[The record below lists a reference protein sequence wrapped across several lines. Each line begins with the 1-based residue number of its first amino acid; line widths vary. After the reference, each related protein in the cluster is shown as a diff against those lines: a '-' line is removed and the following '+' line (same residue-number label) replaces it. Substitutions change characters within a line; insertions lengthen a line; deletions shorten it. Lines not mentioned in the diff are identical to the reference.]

1 MFVFH
6 YAVRESFTAEPIRG
20 MVEEESKAAAF
31 NQVANYYSKKLN
43 RYTTELKISL
53 QEVMWIKSNSYSK

>member
-6 YAVRESFTAEPIRG
+6 YVVREEFTAEPIRG
-20 MVEEESKAAAF
+20 MVEVENKAEAF

-43 RYTTELKISL
+43 RCTTELKISL
-53 QEVMWIKSNSYSK
+53 QEVM